1 MKDFDENIRSIKNKV
16 NNIELDEEIKKNLE
30 EQLNEEFYSSKTKEK
45 RKFYIPKQIV
55 AACLCIVL
63 LSSCTFAD
71 QIGDFVTNLF
81 SNTYQEFEDGVS
93 TEDLQKIDMDYV
105 EHDGISIKIDYAMQ
119 KDDSLYLVFDILAE
133 DEIKEVY
140 LNDFEISDGKE
151 IIYRTNRLEYDNAII
166 KKNGKRI
173 KNNNMISLMKI
184 TNENMKEK
192 KLKNLYIDIFE
203 VVAINIKE
211 DIKSFNGQ
219 WIFNIN
225 LER

>member
-133 DEIKEVY
+133 EEIDKVY
-140 LNDFEISDGKE
+140 FNKFEI
-151 IIYRTNRLEYDNAII
+151 YDDYGLLY
-166 KKNGKRI
+166 KNNLLDNNVIVKNDDKRI
-173 KNNNMISLMKI
+173 RKNNLISLMKI
-184 TNENMKEK
+184 SDNVKRRNSQNIYINICKIGIES
-192 KLKNLYIDIFE
+192 LKNN
-203 VVAINIKE
+203 NIRNFNNNWNFK
-211 DIKSFNGQ
+211 ISF
-219 WIFNIN
+219 
-225 LER
+225 